1 MQPLIT
7 SNSLRDKMAKAKR
20 SKQQNQAQS
29 GGSRTIATNRR
40 ARYNYHLLDQY
51 DAGLQLTGSE
61 IKSIR
66 AGQVNLRDGYVS
78 IQKGEA
84 WLQNVHIATYTAA
97 SRENHEE
104 TRSRKLLLKRREILK
119 LEGLVTSKGLTIVPV
134 RLYISEKGL
143 AKVVIA
149 LARGKQLYDKRNAIA
164 DREARRNM
172 ERARKQTIYEA

>member
-1 MQPLIT
+1 M
-7 SNSLRDKMAKAKR
+7 MAKAKR
-20 SKQQNQAQS
+20 SRQRRQVPS
-29 GGSRTIATNRR
+29 GGNRTIATNRR

-78 IQKGEA
+78 IQRGEA
-84 WLQNVHIATYTAA
+84 WLHNVHIAPYTAA

-119 LEGLVTSKGLTIVPV
+119 LEGLVTGKGLTIVPV

-149 LARGKQLYDKRNAIA
+149 LARGKHLYDKREAIA
-164 DREARRNM
+164 EREARRHM
-172 ERARKQTIYEA
+172 DRARKQAMYEA